1 MQHLTC
7 RTDRASHVPLHAD
20 LCSWPV
26 DPSGTGDWK
35 FQLAL
40 LPQNFQWHSPS
51 CFMFLASV
59 VEPGVGAFD
68 WQNLH
73 LRPVPTAAERLGMQV
88 CSVYP
93 LKRG

>member
-1 MQHLTC
+1 M
-7 RTDRASHVPLHAD
+7 PLHTD
-20 LCSWPV
+20 LWSWLV

-51 CFMFLASV
+51 CLMFLASI

-73 LRPVPTAAERLGMQV
+73 LRPVPIAAERLEEKYLV
-88 CSVYP
+88 FSPSEERVSSASYHA
-93 LKRG
+93 L